1 MESPLLGTFYPL
13 DIKEGMPGCV
23 ITDRKINAKAHT
35 AEISFSS
42 TNIFKEEKK
51 KETVAHKND
60 SRSGGLTRAKQTGLA
75 PAAQTDLALFPS

>member
-1 MESPLLGTFYPL
+1 MESSLLGTFYPL
-13 DIKEGMPGCV
+13 DIKGGMPGCV

-51 KETVAHKND
+51 KRQLLIKMTPDPED
-60 SRSGGLTRAKQTGLA
+60 
-75 PAAQTDLALFPS
+75 